1 MDSIATEQKAGVDD
15 RFDSARITA
24 AVDALAEQYQGREDA
39 FRTAMAQLLKAELIA
54 ARDAAQAIL
63 LKDRHG
69 RRCAERLCHVQDEI
83 IRILYSAATRH
94 LYRSPI
100 PSGAERMAVVAT
112 GGYGRG
118 LMAPESDIDLLFI
131 LPYKQTAWGEQV
143 AEAIL
148 YCLWDMGLKVGHA
161 TRSVDESIRQARGDM
176 TIRTAILETRFL
188 TGDKPLYEELVERFD
203 KEVVQGTASEF
214 VTAKLAEREERHRRG
229 GQSRYLVEPNVK
241 DGKGALRDLHTLF
254 WIAKYVYRV
263 RDTHELV
270 ARGVFDAQEYR
281 SFRRCAD
288 FLWSVRCNL
297 HFYSGRAEER
307 LSFDLQREIAIRL
320 GYTSHP
326 GMQDVERFMK
336 HYFLVAKEVGNLT
349 AILCAKLEDQQAK
362 PAPVLSRMMA
372 RLRPTAA
379 KRRVPDSDDFIVDNN
394 RINVAA
400 PDVFKHD
407 PVNLI
412 RIFRLAQKNNLAFHP
427 DAMRDVTR
435 SLGLINAGLREN
447 PEANRLFMEILTSD
461 NAEIVLRRMNE
472 TGVLG
477 HFIRA
482 FGKIVSMMQFNMYH
496 HYTVDEHLIRC
507 IGFLQD
513 IERGGIEEFTLAS
526 DLMRKSRPEH
536 RAVIYIATL
545 LHDVAKG
552 RPEDHSIAGAKVAR
566 RLCPRLG
573 FSPADT
579 ELVAWLIEEHLTMS
593 TVAQSR
599 DLSDR
604 KTIENFAAVVQ
615 SVEQM
620 KLLTIL
626 TTADIRGVG
635 PGVWNGWKAQLLRSL
650 YYETEP
656 VLTGGFSE
664 VDRGK
669 TSCGRARRIPHGLRR
684 MAEGRARRLYRPALS
699 RLLAQGRAAAQD
711 PPRPLR
717 PLQRAGRAQAGD
729 QCRLRRG
736 ARRHRAD
743 DLCRRP
749 SLAAVDHRGRL
760 CLGRRQHRRCS
771 DLHHDRRPRARHD
784 LDLPGIRPRRGRG
797 SARHAHRRDDRRRAG
812 GQAAP
817 ARSRGAAHRTQQGK
831 AVRDRAGS
839 DHQQPVVR
847 PLHRDRGLGPRP
859 ARPALR
865 ADHGHLQTQSQHR
878 LGPCRDLRR
887 ARARRVLRHRPPG
900 RPDQRADAAG
910 RDQERADPCDGRRQ
924 GGAAGCV
931 GRRKVPRKRSPLVI
945 PGWPEGPGPE
955 SIPQLVD
962 MDSQVRNR
970 AP

>member
-15 RFDSARITA
+15 RFDTARITA

-297 HFYSGRAEER
+297 HFYSGRTEER

-669 TSCGRARRIPHGLRR
+669 RLAAAHAEFRMAFAEWPKDELDAYIARHYPAYWLKVELPRKIRHARFVRSSEQAGHKLAINVGFDEVRGVTELTIFAADHPWLLSIIAGACASAGANIVDAQIYTTTDGRALDTISISREYDRDED
-684 MAEGRARRLYRPALS
+684 EGRRATRIGEMIEDVLEGKLRLPEAMARRTVRSKAKPFVIEPEVTINNQWSDRYTVIEVSGLDRPGLLYELTTAISKLNLNIASAHVATFGERARDVFYVTDLLGAQINAPTRQAAIKSALTHVM
-699 RLLAQGRAAAQD
+699 
-711 PPRPLR
+711 
-717 PLQRAGRAQAGD
+717 AGD
-729 QCRLRRG
+729 
-736 ARRHRAD
+736 
-743 DLCRRP
+743 
-749 SLAAVDHRGRL
+749 
-760 CLGRRQHRRCS
+760 
-771 DLHHDRRPRARHD
+771 
-784 LDLPGIRPRRGRG
+784 
-797 SARHAHRRDDRRRAG
+797 
-812 GQAAP
+812 
-817 ARSRGAAHRTQQGK
+817 K
-831 AVRDRAGS
+831 AV
-839 DHQQPVVR
+839 QP
-847 PLHRDRGLGPRP
+847 
-859 ARPALR
+859 
-865 ADHGHLQTQSQHR
+865 
-878 LGPCRDLRR
+878 
-887 ARARRVLRHRPPG
+887 
-900 RPDQRADAAG
+900 AA
-910 RDQERADPCDGRRQ
+910 
-924 GGAAGCV
+924 
-931 GRRKVPRKRSPLVI
+931 
-945 PGWPEGPGPE
+945 
-955 SIPQLVD
+955 
-962 MDSQVRNR
+962 
-970 AP
+970 

>member
-15 RFDSARITA
+15 RFDTTRITA

-54 ARDAAQAIL
+54 ARAAAQAIL

-379 KRRVPDSDDFIVDNN
+379 RRRVPDSDDFIVDNN

-513 IERGGIEEFTLAS
+513 IERGGNEEFALAS

-669 TSCGRARRIPHGLRR
+669 RLAAAHAEFRMAFAEWPKDELDAYIARHYPAYWLKVELPRKIRHARFVRSSEQAGHKLAINVGFDEVRGVTELTIFAADHPWLLSIIAGACASAGANIVDAQIYTTTDGRALDTISISREYDRDED
-684 MAEGRARRLYRPALS
+684 EGRRATRIGEMIEDVLEGKLRLPEAVARRTVRSKAKPFVIEPEVTINNQWSDRYTVIEVSGLDRPGLLYELTTAISKLNLNIASAHVATFGERARDVFYVTDLLGAQINAPTRQAAIKSALTHVM
-699 RLLAQGRAAAQD
+699 
-711 PPRPLR
+711 
-717 PLQRAGRAQAGD
+717 AGD
-729 QCRLRRG
+729 
-736 ARRHRAD
+736 
-743 DLCRRP
+743 
-749 SLAAVDHRGRL
+749 
-760 CLGRRQHRRCS
+760 
-771 DLHHDRRPRARHD
+771 
-784 LDLPGIRPRRGRG
+784 
-797 SARHAHRRDDRRRAG
+797 
-812 GQAAP
+812 
-817 ARSRGAAHRTQQGK
+817 K
-831 AVRDRAGS
+831 AV
-839 DHQQPVVR
+839 QP
-847 PLHRDRGLGPRP
+847 
-859 ARPALR
+859 
-865 ADHGHLQTQSQHR
+865 
-878 LGPCRDLRR
+878 
-887 ARARRVLRHRPPG
+887 
-900 RPDQRADAAG
+900 AA
-910 RDQERADPCDGRRQ
+910 
-924 GGAAGCV
+924 
-931 GRRKVPRKRSPLVI
+931 
-945 PGWPEGPGPE
+945 
-955 SIPQLVD
+955 
-962 MDSQVRNR
+962 
-970 AP
+970 

>member
-1 MDSIATEQKAGVDD
+1 MDSIATEQKTGVDD
-15 RFDSARITA
+15 RFDTARITA
-24 AVDALAEQYQGREDA
+24 AVDALAEKHQGREDA

-54 ARDAAQAIL
+54 ARAAAQEIL

-188 TGDKPLYEELVERFD
+188 TGDRPLYDELVARFD

-263 RDTHELV
+263 RDTSELV
-270 ARGVFDAQEYR
+270 ERGVFDAQEYR

-297 HFYSGRAEER
+297 HFYCNRAEER
-307 LSFDLQREIAIRL
+307 LSFDLQREIAVRL

-372 RLRPTAA
+372 RLRPSTV

-427 DAMRDVTR
+427 DAMRGVTR

-513 IERGGIEEFTLAS
+513 IERGGVEEFALAS
-526 DLMRKSRPEH
+526 DLMRKTRPEH

-579 ELVAWLIEEHLTMS
+579 ELIAWLIEEHLTMS

-669 TSCGRARRIPHGLRR
+669 RLAAAYAEFRMAFAEWPADELDAYIGRHYPAYWLKVELPRKIRHARFVRSSEQAGHKLAINVGFDEVRGVTELTIFAADHPWLLSIIAGACASAGANIVDAQIYTTTDGRALDTISISREYDRDED
-684 MAEGRARRLYRPALS
+684 EGRRATRIGEMIEDVLEGKLRLPEVVARRTVRSKARPFVIEPEVTINNQWSDRYTVIEVSGLDRPGLLYELTTAISKLNLNIASAHVATFGERARDVFYVTDLLGAQINAPTRQAAIKSALTHVM
-699 RLLAQGRAAAQD
+699 
-711 PPRPLR
+711 
-717 PLQRAGRAQAGD
+717 AGD
-729 QCRLRRG
+729 
-736 ARRHRAD
+736 
-743 DLCRRP
+743 
-749 SLAAVDHRGRL
+749 
-760 CLGRRQHRRCS
+760 
-771 DLHHDRRPRARHD
+771 
-784 LDLPGIRPRRGRG
+784 
-797 SARHAHRRDDRRRAG
+797 
-812 GQAAP
+812 
-817 ARSRGAAHRTQQGK
+817 K
-831 AVRDRAGS
+831 AV
-839 DHQQPVVR
+839 QP
-847 PLHRDRGLGPRP
+847 
-859 ARPALR
+859 
-865 ADHGHLQTQSQHR
+865 
-878 LGPCRDLRR
+878 
-887 ARARRVLRHRPPG
+887 
-900 RPDQRADAAG
+900 AA
-910 RDQERADPCDGRRQ
+910 
-924 GGAAGCV
+924 
-931 GRRKVPRKRSPLVI
+931 
-945 PGWPEGPGPE
+945 
-955 SIPQLVD
+955 
-962 MDSQVRNR
+962 
-970 AP
+970 

>member
-1 MDSIATEQKAGVDD
+1 MDSLVTQPKLGADTG
-15 RFDSARITA
+15 FDSAAVSA
-24 AVDALAEQYQGREDA
+24 AVDALAEKHVGHEDV
-39 FRTAMAQLLKAELIA
+39 FRSSVSQFLKAQLFA
-54 ARDAAQAIL
+54 ARAAAQALL

-69 RRCAERLCHVQDEI
+69 RRCAERLCFVQDEI

-94 LYRSPI
+94 LYRSPT

-188 TGDKPLYEELVERFD
+188 TGDKPLYDELVERFD
-203 KEVVQGTASEF
+203 REVVQGTAAEF
-214 VTAKLAEREERHRRG
+214 VTAKLAEREERHRRA

-241 DGKGALRDLHTLF
+241 DGKGGLRDLHTLF

-263 RDTHELV
+263 RETDELLE
-270 ARGVFDAQEYR
+270 RGVFDAQEYR
-281 SFRRCAD
+281 IFRRCAD
-288 FLWSVRCNL
+288 FLWSVRCNI
-297 HFYSGRAEER
+297 HFSAGRAEER
-307 LSFDLQREIAIRL
+307 LSFDIQREIAIRL

-336 HYFLVAKEVGNLT
+336 HYFLVAKDVGDLT

-362 PAPVLSRMMA
+362 PVPVLSRVMA
-372 RLRPTAA
+372 RLRPSVAR
-379 KRRVPDSDDFIVDNN
+379 RRVPDSDDFIVDNN
-394 RINVAA
+394 RINLAA

-427 DAMRDVTR
+427 DAMRTVTR
-435 SLGLINAGLREN
+435 SLKLIDTSLREN

-461 NAEIVLRRMNE
+461 GAEVVLRRMNE

-482 FGKIVSMMQFNMYH
+482 FGRIVSMMQFNMYH

-507 IGFLQD
+507 VGFLQD
-513 IERGGIEEFTLAS
+513 IARGGNDEFIVAS
-526 DLMRKSRPEH
+526 DLFRKIRPEH
-536 RAVIYIATL
+536 RPVIYITTL
-545 LHDVAKG
+545 LHDIAKG

-626 TTADIRGVG
+626 TTA
-635 PGVWNGWKAQLLRSL
+635 
-650 YYETEP
+650 
-656 VLTGGFSE
+656 FSE
-664 VDRGK
+664 VN
-669 TSCGRARRIPHGLRR
+669 RAK
-684 MAEGRARRLYRPALS
+684 RL
-699 RLLAQGRAAAQD
+699 AAAQGEFRANFTEWPEPELD
-711 PPRPLR
+711 AYIARHYPAYWLKVELPRKIR
-717 PLQRAGRAQAGD
+717 HARFIRANEQAGHQLAINVGFD
-729 QCRLRRG
+729 EARG
-736 ARRHRAD
+736 VPELTILAIAHPWLLSIIAGACASAGANIVDAQIYTTTDSRALDTIAISREYDRDEDEARRATRIGEMIEDVLEGKLRLPDAVARRANGRSGKVRAFVVEPEVTINNQWSELYTVIEVSGLD
-743 DLCRRP
+743 RP
-749 SLAAVDHRGRL
+749 GLLYQLTTALSKLNLNIASAHVATFGE
-760 CLGRRQHRRCS
+760 
-771 DLHHDRRPRARHD
+771 RARDVFYVTD
-784 LDLPGIRPRRGRG
+784 LLGAQINAPTR
-797 SARHAHRRDDRRRAG
+797 
-812 GQAAP
+812 QAAIKSALLHLLATDESAALP
-817 ARSRGAAHRTQQGK
+817 AA
-831 AVRDRAGS
+831 
-839 DHQQPVVR
+839 
-847 PLHRDRGLGPRP
+847 
-859 ARPALR
+859 
-865 ADHGHLQTQSQHR
+865 
-878 LGPCRDLRR
+878 
-887 ARARRVLRHRPPG
+887 
-900 RPDQRADAAG
+900 
-910 RDQERADPCDGRRQ
+910 
-924 GGAAGCV
+924 
-931 GRRKVPRKRSPLVI
+931 
-945 PGWPEGPGPE
+945 
-955 SIPQLVD
+955 
-962 MDSQVRNR
+962 
-970 AP
+970 

>member
-1 MDSIATEQKAGVDD
+1 MDSVATEHKAEVDD
-15 RFDSARITA
+15 RFDTARITA
-24 AVDALAEQYQGREDA
+24 AIDALAEKHQGREDA
-39 FRTAMAQLLKAELIA
+39 FRSAMAQLLKAELIA
-54 ARDAAQAIL
+54 ARAAAQAIL

-188 TGDKPLYEELVERFD
+188 TGDKPLYDELVARFD
-203 KEVVQGTASEF
+203 KEVVQGTASDF

-263 RDTHELV
+263 RDTSELV
-270 ARGVFDAQEYR
+270 ERGVFDAQEYR

-297 HFYSGRAEER
+297 HFYCNRAEER
-307 LSFDLQREIAIRL
+307 LSFDLQREIAVRL

-372 RLRPTAA
+372 RLRPTPV

-435 SLGLINAGLREN
+435 SLGLVNAQLREN
-447 PEANRLFMEILTSD
+447 PEANRLFMEILTSND
-461 NAEIVLRRMNE
+461 AETVLRRMNE

-513 IERGGIEEFTLAS
+513 IERGGIEEFALAS

-669 TSCGRARRIPHGLRR
+669 RLAAAYAEFRMAFAEWPENELDAYIGRHYPAYWLKVELPRKIRHARFVRSSEQAGHKLAINVGFDEVRGVTELTIFAADHPWLLSIIAGACASAGANIVDAQIYTTTDGRALDTISISREYDRDED
-684 MAEGRARRLYRPALS
+684 EGRRATRIGEMIEDVLEGKLRLPEAVARRTVRSKARPFVIEPEVTINNQWSDRYTVIEVSGLDRPGLLYELTTAISKLNLNIAS
-699 RLLAQGRAAAQD
+699 AHVATFGE
-711 PPRPLR
+711 
-717 PLQRAGRAQAGD
+717 
-729 QCRLRRG
+729 
-736 ARRHRAD
+736 
-743 DLCRRP
+743 
-749 SLAAVDHRGRL
+749 
-760 CLGRRQHRRCS
+760 
-771 DLHHDRRPRARHD
+771 RARDVFYVTD
-784 LDLPGIRPRRGRG
+784 LLGAQINAPTR
-797 SARHAHRRDDRRRAG
+797 
-812 GQAAP
+812 QAAIKS
-817 ARSRGAAHRTQQGK
+817 ALTHVMAGEK
-831 AVRDRAGS
+831 AV
-839 DHQQPVVR
+839 QP
-847 PLHRDRGLGPRP
+847 
-859 ARPALR
+859 
-865 ADHGHLQTQSQHR
+865 
-878 LGPCRDLRR
+878 
-887 ARARRVLRHRPPG
+887 
-900 RPDQRADAAG
+900 AA
-910 RDQERADPCDGRRQ
+910 
-924 GGAAGCV
+924 
-931 GRRKVPRKRSPLVI
+931 
-945 PGWPEGPGPE
+945 
-955 SIPQLVD
+955 
-962 MDSQVRNR
+962 
-970 AP
+970 